1 MNKYKKEKIIFK
13 TKEVEIIKEED
24 IRRDLKHLNNYIFK
38 NPITQESVY
47 IHYNYIP
54 HILKILN
61 ENK

>member
-1 MNKYKKEKIIFK
+1 MNKYKKERIIFK

-38 NPITQESVY
+38 NQITQESVY